1 MSATT
6 EFVILQAAAAPPSAK
21 TPSELGLPSDQAGR
35 GEFADTLKA
44 ELTSGHRADKTGKS
58 LPQGGEKSPN
68 APSEVDLDEPA
79 PKDSTSDTS
88 GGEKKASLAQ
98 ATPGTTDPSNPSPD
112 EVSDARHV

>member
-21 TPSELGLPSDQAGR
+21 TASELGLSSDQSAK

-44 ELTSGHRADKTGKS
+44 ELTSGQRADKTGKS

-68 APSEVDLDEPA
+68 TPSEADSAEPA
-79 PKDSTSDTS
+79 SSPMTSAPTNGQCGCS
-88 GGEKKASLAQ
+88 VL
-98 ATPGTTDPSNPSPD
+98 
-112 EVSDARHV
+112 RYCHV